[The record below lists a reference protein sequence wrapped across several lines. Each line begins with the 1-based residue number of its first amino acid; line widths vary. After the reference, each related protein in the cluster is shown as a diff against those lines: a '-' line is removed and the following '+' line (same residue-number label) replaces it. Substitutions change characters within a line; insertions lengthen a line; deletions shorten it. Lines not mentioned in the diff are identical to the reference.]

1 MKRDAAYVRQSL
13 LRRILW
19 HKYFY
24 IMLIPVIVWYA
35 IFCYAPMYGVL
46 TAFQDYA
53 MHKGLSSS
61 PWVGLKHFNTLF
73 KDVFFWR
80 AFKNT
85 LIISGM
91 RLAIEFPAP
100 IVLALLINELRG
112 TKLKNTVQTVLY
124 LPHFLSWIICASIVL
139 NLLNADEGLIPLL
152 INRLFGVPMKNYV
165 TARSFRWLLIIT
177 NLWKEAGW
185 SMIIFIAAMASID
198 PTLYEAAM
206 ADGAKRFQLVIH
218 ITLPGIFSTIV
229 VVLILTIGDI
239 LGTGFDQVF
248 NLQNPL
254 VLETG
259 DVINTYVL
267 RTAMKDAR
275 FSYATAVGLFN
286 SVISTLLLVVS
297 NRISRALGQNGIY

>member
-1 MKRDAAYVRQSL
+1 MTHSAACRKRSL
-13 LRRILW
+13 LLRIAQ

-24 IMLIPVIVWYA
+24 LMLLPVVAWYL
-35 IFCYAPMYGVL
+35 IFCYAPMYGVV

-53 MHKGLSSS
+53 MHKGISGS
-61 PWVGLKHFNTLF
+61 PWVGLKHFRALLD
-73 KDVFFWR
+73 DVFFWR

-91 RLAIEFPAP
+91 RLALEFPVP
-100 IVLALLINELRG
+100 ILLALMIRELRG
-112 TKLKNTVQTVLY
+112 KWFKNAVQTVLY
-124 LPHFLSWIICASIVL
+124 LPHFLSWIICSSIIM

-152 INRLFGVPMKNYV
+152 LNRLFRLPMQNYV
-165 TARSFRWLLIIT
+165 TPSSFRWLLIVT
-177 NLWKEAGW
+177 NIWKEAGW

-206 ADGAKRFQLVIH
+206 VDGATRLQMTLHV
-218 ITLPGIFSTIV
+218 TLPGILNTIV
-229 VVLILTIGDI
+229 VVLILTIGGI

-259 DVINTYVL
+259 DIINTYVL
-267 RTAMKDAR
+267 RTAMKDAK
-275 FSYATAVGLFN
+275 FSYATAIGLFN
-286 SVISTLLLVVS
+286 SVISTLLLLLS
-297 NRISRALGQNGIY
+297 NRIARMIGQSSIY

>member
-1 MKRDAAYVRQSL
+1 MSREACGQRSL
-13 LRRILW
+13 IRRILW

-24 IMLIPVIVWYA
+24 LMLVPVLAWYA
-35 IFCYAPMYGVL
+35 IFCYAPMYGVV

-53 MHKGLSSS
+53 MHKGVLGSA
-61 PWVGLKHFNTLF
+61 WVGLKHFKALF
-73 KDVFFWR
+73 GDTFFWR
-80 AFKNT
+80 AFRNT

-91 RLAIEFPAP
+91 RLLLEFPVP
-100 IVLALLINELRG
+100 ILLALLINELRSSG
-112 TKLKNTVQTVLY
+112 YKNVVQTVLY
-124 LPHFLSWIICASIVL
+124 LPHFLSWIICASIIL

-152 INRLFGVPMKNYV
+152 LNRLFGAPMRNYV
-165 TARSFRWLLIIT
+165 TAGSFRWLLIVT

-206 ADGAKRFQLVIH
+206 ADGAKRFQLVLH

-229 VVLILTIGDI
+229 VVLILTVGGI
-239 LGTGFDQVF
+239 LSTGFDQVF

-259 DVINTYVL
+259 DVIDTYVL

-275 FSYATAVGLFN
+275 FSYATAAGLFN
-286 SVISTLLLVVS
+286 SAISTLLLLLS
-297 NRISRALGQNGIY
+297 NRIARAMGQNGVY